1 MDESI
6 QDHFQVLIT
15 DYHDGPADQEQ
26 TFTVQADLGIDILP
40 GASDP
45 LGAGRLA
52 QRALFLHRDQ
62 SQNTYR
68 LYLQIRAI
76 IYFHLPT
83 KLYFQY
89 KVQFLPPQN
98 STVK

>member
-26 TFTVQADLGIDILP
+26 TFTVQADLGIDILR

-45 LGAGRLA
+45 LGAGRLL
-52 QRALFLHRDQ
+52 REHFFFTGTNPRTL
-62 SQNTYR
+62 TG
-68 LYLQIRAI
+68 
-76 IYFHLPT
+76 
-83 KLYFQY
+83 
-89 KVQFLPPQN
+89 
-98 STVK
+98 STCR